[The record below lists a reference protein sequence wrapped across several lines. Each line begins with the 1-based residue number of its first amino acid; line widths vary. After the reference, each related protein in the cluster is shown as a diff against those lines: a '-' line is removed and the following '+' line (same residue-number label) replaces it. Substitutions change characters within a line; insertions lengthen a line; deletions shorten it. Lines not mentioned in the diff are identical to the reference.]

1 MESPFSC
8 RSERN
13 TDPLQVAIVI
23 PARYASSRFPGKPL
37 TPLKGATGQGK
48 SLVHRTWEAASR
60 AKGAN
65 LVMVATDDQR
75 IVDEVQSFGGEALI
89 TSSNCKN
96 GTERCAEAL
105 LKLDEKYDLVIN
117 VQGDAPLS
125 PPEFIESL
133 IDALTGSNHPQ
144 VVTPVLRCD
153 GEILSRFQR
162 DREKGRVGAT
172 TVVFGQGG
180 NAFYFSK
187 EIIPWCDRQYP
198 AGELTPVFHHVG
210 IYGYT
215 REALKWYASSESGRL
230 ELQEGLEQ
238 LRFIE
243 GGVPITCVEV
253 EAHGRNFWELNNPSD
268 LKYLEQELKSL
279 NIE

>member
-8 RSERN
+8 RSGRN

-37 TPLKGATGQGK
+37 TPLKGAKGLEK
-48 SLVHRTWEAASR
+48 SLVHRTWETASR
-60 AKGAN
+60 VKGAN
-65 LVMVATDDQR
+65 LVVVATDDQR
-75 IVDEVQSFGGEALI
+75 IVDEVQSFGGETLI

-105 LKLDEKYDLVIN
+105 LKLDEQYDFVIN

-133 IDALTGSNHPQ
+133 IDALTGSDHPQ

-180 NAFYFSK
+180 NALYFSK
-187 EIIPWCDRQYP
+187 EVVPWCDRQYP
-198 AGELTPVFHHVG
+198 SGELTPVFHHVG

-215 REALKWYASSESGRL
+215 REALKWYSSTETSRL

-268 LKYLEQELKSL
+268 IKYLEQELKSL
-279 NIE
+279 NIK

>member
-1 MESPFSC
+1 
-8 RSERN
+8 
-13 TDPLQVAIVI
+13 LQVAIVI

-37 TPLKGATGQGK
+37 TPLKGATGLQK
-48 SLVHRTWEAASR
+48 SLVRRTWEAASSV
-60 AKGAN
+60 KGAD
-65 LVMVATDDQR
+65 LVVVATDDQR
-75 IVDEVQSFGGEALI
+75 IADEVQSFGGETLI

-105 LKLDEKYDLVIN
+105 LKLDEQYDLVIN

-133 IDALTGSNHPQ
+133 IDALIGNDHPQ

-162 DREKGRVGAT
+162 DRTKGRVGAT

-180 NAFYFSK
+180 NALYFSK
-187 EIIPWCDRQYP
+187 EIIPWCNRQYRT
-198 AGELTPVFHHVG
+198 GELAPVFHHVG

-215 REALKWYASSESGRL
+215 REALKWYAGSESGRL
-230 ELQEGLEQ
+230 EMQEGLEQ

-243 GGVPITCVEV
+243 GGMPITCIEV
-253 EAHGRNFWELNNPSD
+253 EADGRSFWELNNPSD
-268 LKYLEQELKSL
+268 LKYLEQELKVL
-279 NIE
+279 DIE